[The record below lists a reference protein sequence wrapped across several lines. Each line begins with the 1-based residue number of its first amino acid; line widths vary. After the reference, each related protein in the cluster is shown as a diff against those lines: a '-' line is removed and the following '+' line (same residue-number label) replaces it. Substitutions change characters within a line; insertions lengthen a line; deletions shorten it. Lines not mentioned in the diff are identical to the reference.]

1 MRSRSAIDT
10 IKGYYYQFDYS
21 IYKLLNLSNDND
33 SIVIEGIEDVDIS
46 TNDEEVA
53 IQCKYYSKT
62 KYNHSVIAKP
72 IRLMLKHF
80 KDVKD
85 GKKVGINY
93 YLYGYYKEETEKLE
107 SSLTIEALKENFLTY
122 KEKEKKGEEEVIVEH
137 RYYQELGLND
147 NDLEEFI
154 NKLEINIKAMSY
166 EEQVEKII
174 GCLQNKFNC
183 SSFMAENYYY
193 NNALRIVKEL
203 ATQNDIRKRKI
214 TKGDF
219 VKLIDNKK
227 LLFNEWYILL
237 KGKNNVLKAIRKE
250 YFTQLNISPFER
262 FFLIDID
269 KVNYNR
275 YELKELIMII
285 SKKWTR
291 ISSKLPDPFCPYIYI
306 HNLSSK
312 ELIEIKMELQNEGIK
327 FIDGFS
333 FQGSEF
339 SVDEM
344 RKTANSKNGISIK
357 IINDISY
364 IDLLIA
370 NILTKT
376 KEIYQFYITEPFY
389 NTNDKSVKKV
399 NIQVESIK
407 DIKEIV

>member
-1 MRSRSAIDT
+1 MTQLKVI
-10 IKGYYYQFDYS
+10 IINLIIQY
-21 IYKLLNLSNDND
+21 INLLNLLNDND

-107 SSLTIEALKENFLTY
+107 SPLTIEALKENFLTY
-122 KEKEKKGEEEVIVEH
+122 KEKKGEEEVSIEH

-147 NDLEEFI
+147 NDLQEFI

-174 GCLQNKFNC
+174 EGLQDKFNC

-214 TKGDF
+214 TKEDF
-219 VKLIDNKK
+219 IKLIDNKK
-227 LLFNEWYILL
+227 LLFNEWYIQL

-250 YFTQLNISPFER
+250 YFTQQNISPFER
-262 FFLIDID
+262 FFLIEID
-269 KVNYNR
+269 KANYNR
-275 YELKELIMII
+275 WELKELIMII
-285 SKKWTR
+285 SKNWTK
-291 ISSKLPDPFCPYIYI
+291 ISSRVPDPFCPYIYI
-306 HNLSSK
+306 HNLNSK
-312 ELIEIKMELQNEGIK
+312 ELIDIKTELMNEGVK

-333 FQGSEF
+333 FQGAKF

-344 RKTANSKNGISIK
+344 KKTANSKNNISIK
-357 IINDISY
+357 IINELDY
-364 IDLLIA
+364 IDILIE
-370 NILTKT
+370 NILNKT
-376 KEIYQFYITEPFY
+376 KEVYQFYIKEPFY
-389 NTNDKSVKKV
+389 NINDKSIKKV
-399 NIQVESIK
+399 DIQVESIK